1 MQKQPNFLLIIVDE
15 ERFPPLY
22 ESKELKMVTL

>member
-22 ESKELKMVTL
+22 ESKELKKVTL